1 MTQQETATAIGIA
14 QTTYAG
20 YETGRHEPS
29 IEILIRLADIYKVSM
44 DYITGRYE
52 GSEDIDDEEYYDARR
67 VEEEEAKQAYREM
80 IDSENF
86 SSLMT
91 YRDTKEQIKEEQKKR
106 GTYNRA
112 KKNKKKD
119 QPTR

>member
-1 MTQQETATAIGIA
+1 
-14 QTTYAG
+14 
-20 YETGRHEPS
+20 
-29 IEILIRLADIYKVSM
+29 M

-86 SSLMT
+86 SSLMS
-91 YRDTKEQIKEEQKKR
+91 YRDTQKAIKEEQKKR

-112 KKNKKKD
+112 KKKKKKKE
-119 QPTR
+119 

>member
-1 MTQQETATAIGIA
+1 MEVIINRINESTSFNLLRPFQSSAVIK
-14 QTTYAG
+14 
-20 YETGRHEPS
+20 H
-29 IEILIRLADIYKVSM
+29 
-44 DYITGRYE
+44 
-52 GSEDIDDEEYYDARR
+52 
-67 VEEEEAKQAYREM
+67 M